1 MNFDNLKMAIELN
14 QSETP
19 SLTLAFYMIQSI
31 VKDMEHESGG
41 KDFRSIDI
49 GNIDEYTGLLG
60 NQLRVLLRTYQSTVT
75 HIQGNLTKLECLQ
88 QELMQVQNDLKTL
101 EDAIANIQVTQTEL
115 EAKKEQE
122 KVLRQVLEQRQQL
135 QTDYDA
141 LCRECEQLQEQID
154 AMEHYDLAE
163 KTKERDE
170 WQKKYD
176 AFDQQVISLN
186 QEIQHLTTALNDIQ
200 TQKASAE
207 KQKNDLE
214 KQSQNVTEELIT
226 LQNRI
231 HELTISITQTNVSID
246 KLQGENRLLEDTY
259 HQAQQTAEAAKK
271 EQVQLSD
278 EYNDFYVSVLEPL
291 EKNNDS
297 LRHLLANKE
306 QEKAK
311 LTETS
316 YSLEEKTNQLLIE
329 IANLQSDIVSLNK
342 SIQER
347 SNTKE
352 LLEQEKKEKL
362 ESLRHI
368 SEELESIQQEIAAVK
383 ENIRRLEE
391 NVIPQSRITLQ
402 NVYQD
407 HDAIRAS
414 YQKLLETIEELNRN
428 IDELNAQY
436 QSGST
441 ERQHKQNELDELRQ
455 KLTANH
461 QEIERLNTVLEELKG
476 KTDPEKVIALKKNL
490 EQEIET
496 YHQLLKD
503 QTAYDKECQQKRTD
517 NDKSRQIIVQLQSTI
532 DQYEEDKKRL
542 DKKLTVL
549 QQVNDPSFEKKAQ
562 LVKERVRIASQI
574 KESLEEYSAK
584 MKKVLGVHNAPVL
597 NELHEELA
605 VDLKEI
611 SSYLDHLFSMM
622 TKMSQELFNNL
633 EEGE

>member
-14 QSETP
+14 QNEMP

-31 VKDMEHESGG
+31 VKDMEQESGG

-75 HIQGNLTKLECLQ
+75 HIQGNLTKLERLQ
-88 QELMQVQNDLKTL
+88 QDLMQVQNDLKTL
-101 EDAIANIQVTQTEL
+101 EDAIASIQVTQTEL
-115 EAKKEQE
+115 EAKKGQE
-122 KVLRQVLEQRQQL
+122 KVLQQALEQRQQL

-141 LCRECEQLQEQID
+141 LCRECEQLQEQIE

-186 QEIQHLTTALNDIQ
+186 QEIQHLTTALNHIQ

-207 KQKNDLE
+207 AQRNDLE
-214 KQSQNVTEELIT
+214 TQSQNVTEQLNT

-231 HELTISITQTNVSID
+231 NELTISITQTNASID
-246 KLQGENRLLEDTY
+246 DLQGEKRRLEDTY

-278 EYNDFYVSVLEPL
+278 EYNHFHMSVLAPL
-291 EKNNDS
+291 EKKNDS
-297 LRHLLANKE
+297 LRQLLAGKE

-311 LTETS
+311 LAETS
-316 YSLEEKTNQLLIE
+316 HTLEERNHQLLIE
-329 IANLQSDIVSLNK
+329 IANLQSDIVALNK

-347 SNTKE
+347 SNAKE
-352 LLEQEKKEKL
+352 PLEQEKKEKL
-362 ESLRHI
+362 ESLRRI
-368 SEELESIQQEIAAVK
+368 SEELESIQQEIASVK
-383 ENIRRLEE
+383 KNIRRLEE
-391 NVIPQSRITLQ
+391 DVIPQSHITLQ
-402 NVYQD
+402 NVQQD
-407 HDAIRAS
+407 HETIHGS
-414 YQKLLETIEELNRN
+414 YQTLLETIEELNRN
-428 IDELNAQY
+428 IDELNTQY

-461 QEIERLNTVLEELKG
+461 QEIERLNAVLEELKG

-496 YHQLLKD
+496 YHQLLED

-562 LVKERVRIASQI
+562 LIKERVRIASQI
-574 KESLEEYSAK
+574 KESLEECSAK
-584 MKKVLGVHNAPVL
+584 IKKVLGVHNAPVL
-597 NELHEELA
+597 NDLHEELA
-605 VDLKEI
+605 VDLREI